1 MGRATRDFIA
11 TLDIQEGYSV
21 RRNCLECNGKNT
33 LSITKTEGDIIYHCY
48 KCKAKG
54 VAKGNLSAHDIQ
66 QRLHM
71 VHRTELPLA
80 SPLEAMPVPEYV
92 VEPKPEHDLLPP
104 FIKRWGLEGVELL
117 YDVKDKRAVFP
128 IRHNSKMIDAVGR
141 SLDGLLPKWY
151 RYTGAAHVYLAC
163 QGPSNGKVV
172 IVEDVI
178 SANTICSVWQNVTG
192 LAILGTSLN
201 AIHMEYIQDFTH
213 IVLALDPDA
222 TDKNLAYRR
231 EIASW
236 TGRHTIAIR
245 LQDDI
250 KYKLEADITTLEGLL
265 K

>member
-1 MGRATRDFIA
+1 MGRATGDFIA

-21 RRNCLECNGKNT
+21 RRNCLECNGVNT